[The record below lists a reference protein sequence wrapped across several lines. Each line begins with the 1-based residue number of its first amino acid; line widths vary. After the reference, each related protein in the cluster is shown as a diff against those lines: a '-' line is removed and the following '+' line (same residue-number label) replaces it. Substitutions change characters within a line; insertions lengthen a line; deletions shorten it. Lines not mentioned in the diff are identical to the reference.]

1 MKSIILAALLLV
13 DVSNFSAGYVPTNR
27 GVAFHRNLVDSDHRS
42 GSVSS
47 SGYKTLSLSPLKAQ
61 QKKWSPHMSVSAS
74 NRASRTPDFL
84 ALFNYLAATS
94 LQFGLIVT
102 FLHTF
107 QLMAISKIR
116 KSSLLVLPNFI
127 KSVLPTAIATELP
140 RQIQSGLPSVLVTI
154 FMLLMSLRS
163 RVFSPLDNSR
173 PSASKDDPVF
183 KDRLRPSWTPPPL
196 AFPLIWSTIALLRTI
211 STVMIFKSTGT
222 LLCKPIFALMAHL
235 SIGDTWNTINNVE
248 KRLGTAVLGVAFVW
262 ASAGYAAYLYYN
274 QLPLAG
280 KVLFPSC
287 VWLTVASFLVYSIWR
302 MNSIYLTERSS
313 LFPSKEEGPRSSWRM
328 PFFPQKR

>member
-1 MKSIILAALLLV
+1 MKSTIIIALLLA
-13 DVSNFSAGYVPTNR
+13 DVSNFSVGYVPTNR
-27 GVAFHRNLVDSDHRS
+27 GVAFHRNFVDTDHRS

-61 QKKWSPHMSVSAS
+61 QKKWSPHMSVSTS
-74 NRASRTPDFL
+74 NRASKTPDFL
-84 ALFNYLAATS
+84 AVVNYLAATS
-94 LQFGLIVT
+94 LQFGLVLT
-102 FLHTF
+102 FLHAF
-107 QLMAISKIR
+107 QVLLISKIR
-116 KSSLLVLPNFI
+116 KAPLIILPNFI
-127 KSVLPTAIATELP
+127 KSALPTLIAEELP
-140 RQIQSGLPSVLVTI
+140 RQIMSGLPSVLVGT
-154 FMLLMSLRS
+154 FMLFMSLRS

-173 PSASKDDPVF
+173 PGASKNDPVF

-211 STVMIFKSTGT
+211 STVMIFQTTGT
-222 LLCKPIFALMAHL
+222 LLSKPIFALMAHL

-262 ASAGYAAYLYYN
+262 ASAGYATYLYYDT
-274 QLPLAG
+274 LPLAG

-302 MNSIYLTERSS
+302 MNSIYLSERSS

-328 PFFPQKR
+328 PLFPQKR